1 MLVMYVFWAT
11 FRAIPRLGHAL
22 DQQDTDVA
30 HSERQSMSSASKR
43 SESASPPASLSI
55 GAHDPVKPTLFGT
68 LADLVDVHAIDLY
81 RDEHA
86 EDEHDRED
94 DEERERRLKG
104 RWRVLWRVWYVV
116 A

>member
-11 FRAIPRLGHAL
+11 FRALPKLGYAL
-22 DQQDTDVA
+22 DQENTDLA
-30 HSERQSMSSASKR
+30 SSGRQSRSPASKR
-43 SESASPPASLSI
+43 SDSASPSTSI
-55 GAHDPVKPTLFGT
+55 GIGAPDPVKPTLFGT

>member
-11 FRAIPRLGHAL
+11 FRAIPRLGH
-22 DQQDTDVA
+22 QDTDVA
-30 HSERQSMSSASKR
+30 HSERQSMSSASKG
-43 SESASPPASLSI
+43 SESPSPPASLSI

-94 DEERERRLKG
+94 EEERERRLKG